1 MGTRGRSA
9 RWILASL
16 PLAGC
21 YDAGGLTEIIEAGA
35 GYATQS
41 TGEASGGDGSMTSPI
56 STVTSISGGSEGDD
70 GSGSGS
76 AGESESGQ
84 DLPPTIALTINGS
97 AEPQVIAAASVIT
110 IEALPG
116 DSQSI
121 DEVVFFLGD
130 EQIGEPDKDAPYVVE
145 KHIDSDAHNG
155 IMTFRAVAKA
165 GAQESAPAELKVQV
179 ALPKGGV
186 GVWDW
191 FDTKLPGAFLDVA
204 VDGAGYTTAVG
215 YQLAQKGDLKRWHAT
230 IRQFNVD
237 GELLW
242 ERLYPDPMLDG
253 AANGRNIAYGV
264 AVDSIGNVA
273 VVGDHTDGAVTQA
286 FTLRFAPE
294 GVRYSAKLRGPGTH
308 ARDVAIASDDSMAI
322 VGFEDLPGD
331 GARAIIWTHN
341 EDGTPRTVTAYMAP
355 DMTRTIA
362 RGLVLDP
369 DDEQRIYAVGR
380 ASVNEAEARGFVLG
394 VDGGVIGWQR
404 PNIGDP
410 KEVAFGVAFAA
421 KDELVV
427 VGRRAA
433 SNGLLTLRKFD
444 ATSGAELV
452 SSVHFDSSARCSDD
466 GCGIAVDGGGHLL
479 VAGAIY
485 DAKTKYDVLVKKFGP
500 DGYQTKWASFS
511 DMQAGE
517 DLSYAVVVDGLGFV
531 YASGMVTLG
540 GQSYAWVSKINP

>member
-56 STVTSISGGSEGDD
+56 STVTSLSGGSEGDD

-97 AEPQVIAAASVIT
+97 AEPGQVIAAASVIT
-110 IEALPG
+110 VEALPG
-116 DSQSI
+116 DGQSI

-130 EQIGEPDKDAPYVVE
+130 EQIGEPDKDAPYTVE

-165 GAQESAPAELKVQV
+165 GAHESAPAELKVQIS
-179 ALPKGGV
+179 LPKGGV
-186 GVWDW
+186 GVWNW
-191 FDTKLPGAFLDVA
+191 FDDKLPGVFLDVA

-230 IRQFNVD
+230 IRQFDVD
-237 GELLW
+237 GEVRW
-242 ERLYPDPMLDG
+242 ERLYPDPMIEG

-264 AVDSIGNVA
+264 AVDSEGNIA

-286 FTLRFAPE
+286 FTLRFAQE
-294 GVRYSAKLRGPGTH
+294 GIRYSAKLRGPGTH

-331 GARAIIWTHN
+331 GARALVWTFN
-341 EDGTPRTVTAYMAP
+341 ADGTPRTETPYKVP
-355 DMTRTIA
+355 EMTRTLA

-369 DDEQRIYAVGR
+369 DDDQRIYVVGS
-380 ASVNEAEARGFVLG
+380 AWIAEGDARSFILG
-394 VDGGVIGWQR
+394 VDGGALMWQR
-404 PNIGDP
+404 PQIGDP
-410 KEVAFGVAFAA
+410 KEAAYGVALSA
-421 KDELVV
+421 KEELVV
-427 VGRRAA
+427 VGRRTAN
-433 SNGLLTLRKFD
+433 NGLITLRKFD
-444 ATSGAELV
+444 ATSGDELE
-452 SSVHFDSSARCSDD
+452 SSHFDATARCSED
-466 GCGIAVDGGGHLL
+466 GCGLAVDSSGNLL
-479 VAGAIY
+479 ISGAIY
-485 DAKTKYDVLVKKFGP
+485 DAKTQSDVLVKKFGP
-500 DGYQTKWASFS
+500 QQFKTKWSSFS
-511 DMQAGE
+511 DLEGGD
-517 DLSYAVVVDGLGFV
+517 DLSYAVSVDAVGYV
-531 YASGMVTLG
+531 YAAGMVTSE
-540 GQSYAWVSKINP
+540 GQPYAWASKINP